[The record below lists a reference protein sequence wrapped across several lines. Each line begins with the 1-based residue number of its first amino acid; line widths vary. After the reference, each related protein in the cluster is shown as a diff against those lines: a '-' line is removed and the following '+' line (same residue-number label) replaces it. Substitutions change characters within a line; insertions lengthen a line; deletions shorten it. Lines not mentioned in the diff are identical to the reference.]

1 MNHKAIY
8 MLIRELSSENARK
21 SLMTDAEFSML
32 TEEEQAAEINRAV
45 NAAHIDRSLL
55 RMAYST
61 PPPNAEKT
69 YSSKNIMII
78 TAVSMMIG
86 FAMFI
91 IGLYKQQSDSD
102 VGGLIIAIGLILAAG
117 VPAVCYAVD
126 KIRTELAQKR
136 TGSSISFSE
145 YDADTNYSDETPPK
159 KVLLTGGIG
168 IALVTA
174 SLVSLSIFRE
184 DTLSTVFGALFFA
197 GSALLSVSFRFNKQ
211 RDYDMIMYFPALH
224 GLMLLFIRAAA
235 AVSPEAVPELVTKCF
250 FAYFC
255 LLALSPLIFNIIKLI
270 RCRKKVIAECADV
283 EVIDIPRRSSSIK
296 KLYRVYWTY
305 TVNGRAYLH
314 KDLISHSQKPI
325 REHTELRIN
334 PKDPH
339 DIHKVLFPSGGALI
353 LLFCAMVAIVTFM
366 EAEGTPIS

>member
-1 MNHKAIY
+1 

-45 NAAHIDRSLL
+45 NAAHFDRSLIH
-55 RMAYST
+55 MAYST
-61 PPPNAEKT
+61 PPPNAENT
-69 YSSKNIMII
+69 NFSKNIMII

-91 IGLYKQQSDSD
+91 FGLFKNQSDSE

-145 YDADTNYSDETPPK
+145 YDADSNYSDGTPPQ
-159 KVLLTGGIG
+159 KVLWTGGIG
-168 IALVTA
+168 TALVAA
-174 SLVSLSIFRE
+174 SLVSLSIFRG
-184 DTLSTVFGALFFA
+184 DKLSTVFGALFFA
-197 GSALLSVSFRFNKQ
+197 GSVLLSVSLRLNKQ
-211 RDYDMIMYFPALH
+211 RDYEMIMYFPALL
-224 GLMLLFIRAAA
+224 GLMLLFLKAAA

-270 RCRKKVIAECADV
+270 RCRKKVIAECIDV
-283 EVIDIPRRSSSIK
+283 EVFKQPRSIIK
-296 KLYRVYWTY
+296 MKYYRAYWAY

-314 KDLISHSQKPI
+314 RDLTSHSQKPI
-325 REHTELRIN
+325 HEHTELRVN

-353 LLFCAMVAIVTFM
+353 LLFCAMVGIFTFM
-366 EAEGTPIS
+366 AAQGTPIS